1 MADWFKLAAPLPDQG
16 TAETARIR
24 QAILTKPT
32 GSLGQLE
39 EVAIQLAACQKAELP
54 QINNPHIL
62 IFAADHGIVAEGV
75 SLFPQE
81 VTGQMMANFVA
92 GGAAISVLAREGGAH
107 LSIIDVGSILD
118 EPLDRV
124 VTDKVARGS
133 ANFRRQDA
141 LSASDLS
148 HALAAG
154 QRAVERAL
162 TDKVDLLILGE
173 MGIGNTSAATAI
185 AAALTQTAP
194 AQITGAGTGINPA
207 GLNHKRRVLA
217 ESLAFHGLAADPK
230 KAPPLPLEVL
240 QKVGGHDLAAL
251 TGAYIAAAQN
261 QIPVLVD
268 GFICTAAALAAVR
281 LNPSCRPWMIFTHQS
296 AEQGHGHILS
306 ELEARPLLN
315 IGLRLG
321 EGSGAAVALPLI
333 RLACS
338 LHNKM
343 ATFEDAGVSD
353 KTRASKEQS
362 NDTA

>member
-1 MADWFKLAAPLPDQG
+1 MADWFKMAAPLPDQL
-16 TAETARIR
+16 AAQSARDR
-24 QAILTKPT
+24 QASLTKPA

-39 EVAIQLAACQKAELP
+39 EVAIQLAACQKAQAP

-92 GGAAISVLAREGGAH
+92 GGAAISVLARENNAQ
-107 LSIIDVGSILD
+107 LSIIDVGSLME
-118 EPLDRV
+118 EPLERV
-124 VTDKVARGS
+124 ITDKVALGS
-133 ANFRRQDA
+133 GNFRRQEA
-141 LSASDLS
+141 LSAAELA

-154 QRAVERAL
+154 KRAVERAL
-162 TDKVDLLILGE
+162 TKKADLLILGE

-185 AAALTQTAP
+185 TAALTQTP
-194 AQITGAGTGINPA
+194 AAKITGAGTGIDETA
-207 GLNHKRRVLA
+207 LSHKRQVL
-217 ESLAFHGLAADPK
+217 EDSLAFHGLDASGEKPVP
-230 KAPPLPLEVL
+230 APLNVL

-251 TGAYIAAAQN
+251 AGAYIAAAQN
-261 QIPVLVD
+261 QVPVLVD

-281 LNPSCRPWMIFTHQS
+281 LNPSCRAWMIFTHQS
-296 AEQGHGHILS
+296 AEQGHGHILK
-306 ELEARPLLN
+306 ELEAQPLLN

-333 RLACS
+333 RLACA
-338 LHNKM
+338 LHNQM

-353 KTRASKEQS
+353 KTKSPQGAEQ
-362 NDTA
+362 

>member
-1 MADWFKLAAPLPDQG
+1 MAEWFRRAAPLPDQLS
-16 TAETARIR
+16 AQTARAR
-24 QAILTKPT
+24 QASLTKPA

-39 EVAIQLAACQKAELP
+39 EVAIQLAACQKAKAPE
-54 QINNPHIL
+54 IKNPHIL

-92 GGAAISVLAREGGAH
+92 GGAAISVLARENGAE
-107 LSIIDVGSILD
+107 LSIIDVGSMME

-124 VTDKVARGS
+124 ITDKVALGS
-133 ANFRRQDA
+133 GNFRRQDA
-141 LSASDLS
+141 LSVSDLT

-154 QRAVERAL
+154 KRAVARAL
-162 TDKVDLLILGE
+162 TTKADLLILGE

-194 AQITGAGTGINPA
+194 AELTGAGTGIDEA
-207 GLNHKRRVLA
+207 GLNHKRQVLDD
-217 ESLAFHGLAADPK
+217 SLAFHGFDPK
-230 KAPPLPLEVL
+230 ADRPPPAPLAVL

-251 TGAYIAAAQN
+251 TGAYIAAAQY
-261 QIPVLVD
+261 QVPVLVD

-281 LNPSCRPWMIFTHQS
+281 LNPTCRPWMIFTHQS
-296 AEQGHGHILS
+296 AEQGHGHTLN
-306 ELEARPLLN
+306 ELGARPLLN

-321 EGSGAAVALPLI
+321 EGSGAALALPLI

-338 LHNKM
+338 LHNQM
-343 ATFEDAGVSD
+343 ATFQDAGVSD
-353 KTRASKEQS
+353 KATRAPGAK
-362 NDTA
+362 